1 MMAMIKRIGVMTARV
16 LNQLRRDRR
25 FIAISIL
32 FPLIIIYFIKVVF
45 DVLAPPSFN
54 ISAYIVPYAAFIV
67 HFIAFILT
75 AIVLV
80 RERTAGTMAQMFV
93 SGYRQIEII
102 IGYLLAYTV
111 LATLQ
116 SLLVLLELN
125 WLFDLGFSAVQME
138 SMYLVMWLLAVISMA
153 IGMLVSNFARNEG
166 QVFPF
171 IPLVILSVILSGI
184 IVPVDKLPEWAQVLG
199 YLTPLYYANE
209 ILQELIRGGTLM
221 DSKLNLLILPVYGL
235 VVVGMVAISLRE
247 KD

>member
-1 MMAMIKRIGVMTARV
+1 MTNTFQRTGVVTGRV

-25 FIAISIL
+25 FVAISIL
-32 FPLIIIYFIKVVF
+32 FPLIIIYFIKLVF
-45 DVLAPPSFN
+45 DILAPPTFN
-54 ISAYIVPYAAFIV
+54 ISPYVVPYAAFIV
-67 HFIAFILT
+67 HFITFILT

-93 SGYRQIEII
+93 SGYKQLEII

-111 LATLQ
+111 LATVQ
-116 SLLVLLELN
+116 SFLVLLELN
-125 WLFDLGFSAVQME
+125 WLFDLGFSVEQFA
-138 SMYLVMWLLAVISMA
+138 SMYLVISMA

-184 IVPVDKLPEWAQVLG
+184 IVSVDKLPDWAQVLS
-199 YLTPLYYANE
+199 YLTPLFYANE
-209 ILQELIRGGTLM
+209 VLQELITGGG
-221 DSKLNLLILPVYGL
+221 LLDNWQMFVILPIYGL
-235 VVVGMVAISLRE
+235 IVVGIATISLRE

>member
-1 MMAMIKRIGVMTARV
+1 MKNTINQIGVVTSRV

-54 ISAYIVPYAAFIV
+54 ISPYVVPYAAFIV
-67 HFIAFILT
+67 HFITFILT

-93 SGYRQIEII
+93 SGYKQIEII

-111 LATLQ
+111 LATAQ
-116 SLLVLLELN
+116 SFLVLLELN
-125 WLFDLGFSAVQME
+125 WLFDLGFSVGQFA

-184 IVPVDKLPEWAQVLG
+184 IVPVEKLPDWAQVLS
-199 YLTPLYYANE
+199 YITPLFYANE
-209 ILQELIRGGTLM
+209 VLQELIPGGG
-221 DSKLNLLILPVYGL
+221 LLDNSIFLVLPIYG
-235 VVVGMVAISLRE
+235 VIVVGMATISLRE

>member
-1 MMAMIKRIGVMTARV
+1 MDLG
-16 LNQLRRDRR
+16 
-25 FIAISIL
+25 FIFFL
-32 FPLIIIYFIKVVF
+32 TIIIYFIKVVF
-45 DVLAPPSFN
+45 DVLASPLFN
-54 ISAYIVPYAAFIV
+54 ISVYVVPYAAFIV
-67 HFIAFILT
+67 HFITFILT

-80 RERTAGTMAQMFV
+80 RERTAGTMTQMFV
-93 SGYRQIEII
+93 SGYNQIEII

-111 LATLQ
+111 LATAQ

-125 WLFDLGFSAVQME
+125 WLFDLGFSAAQLA

-184 IVPVDKLPEWAQVLG
+184 IVPVEKLPDWAQILG

-209 ILQELIRGGTLM
+209 VLQELIRGGTLLDNWLM
-221 DSKLNLLILPVYGL
+221 LIILPIYGL
-235 VVVGMVAISLRE
+235 VVVGMATVSLRE
-247 KD
+247 RD

>member
-45 DVLAPPSFN
+45 DVLATPSFN
-54 ISAYIVPYAAFIV
+54 ISAYIVPYAA
-67 HFIAFILT
+67 FIAFILT

-184 IVPVDKLPEWAQVLG
+184 IVPVDKLPEWARVLG